1 MTRVIARL
9 RRRLTFANVTS
20 GLALFVALGGTSYAA
35 IALPDNS
42 VGSSQIRR
50 DAVGRS
56 EIRPNGVRKWEIAHD
71 AVGRSEILPS
81 AVRAWEIRHD
91 AVGPSELRRDA
102 VRTDE
107 IAKDAVTTD
116 QIKDGS
122 VNMNKLDEAT
132 RAAIASGAFR
142 ATVNKAGAAAGGN
155 AKAVGK
161 TAEGAYT
168 VDFGADVTKCTTVAT
183 LSKVGDDTPDA
194 GMITVA
200 PGATANTVDV
210 RTFKPVTPAQPTD
223 PNTVAADEPFTIV
236 ASC

>member
-1 MTRVIARL
+1 MTRVLARL

-35 IALPDNS
+35 ISLPSNS
-42 VGSSQIRR
+42 VGSSQLRYHSVGWSDISPNAVRAWQIAH

-56 EIRPNGVRKWEIAHD
+56 EIRPN
-71 AVGRSEILPS
+71 

-122 VNMNKLDEAT
+122 VTTSKLDEAT
-132 RAAIASGAFR
+132 RNAIAAGAFR
-142 ATVNKAGAAAGGN
+142 TSVNKAGAAAGGN
-155 AKAVGK
+155 AKSVGR
-161 TAEGAYT
+161 TAPGAYT
-168 VDFGADVTKCTTVAT
+168 VDFGSDVSKCTTVAT
-183 LSKVGDDTPDA
+183 LSKVGDDVPDA
-194 GMITVA
+194 GSITVA
-200 PGATANTVDV
+200 PGATPNTVDV
-210 RTFKPVTPAQPTD
+210 KTFGTGGT
-223 PNTVAADEPFTIV
+223 AADEPFAIV